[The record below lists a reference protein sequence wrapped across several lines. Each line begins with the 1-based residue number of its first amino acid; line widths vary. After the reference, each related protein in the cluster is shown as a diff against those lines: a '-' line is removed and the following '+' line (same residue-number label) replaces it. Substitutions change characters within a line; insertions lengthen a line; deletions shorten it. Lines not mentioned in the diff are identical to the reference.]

1 MNATTKPDST
11 QLALDRTWLAH
22 ERTLMAWVRT
32 SASMISFGF
41 TIYKFFQFEPKAQR
55 PEHVLLSPR
64 NFAVILVAT
73 GIITLVAATIQHRK
87 DVKRL
92 TSISRDKTGLSGRPH
107 GGVDFCSGRVG
118 SSRCDLS
125 RLSRVG
131 IGETNPEIC
140 QVWHQ
145 RRARSRTWK
154 TPPQRV
160 STFLAPTWQAPRVES
175 PAASTEQANSVAFR
189 NLEFR
194 GFSCST

>member
-92 TSISRDKTGLSGRPH
+92 TPYL
-107 GGVDFCSGRVG
+107 
-118 SSRCDLS
+118 
-125 RLSRVG
+125 
-131 IGETNPEIC
+131 ETKP
-140 QVWHQ
+140 V
-145 RRARSRTWK
+145 
-154 TPPQRV
+154 
-160 STFLAPTWQAPRVES
+160 
-175 PAASTEQANSVAFR
+175 SVAGPMAG
-189 NLEFR
+189 LISVLGVLALLAAIFR
-194 GFSCST
+194 G